1 MLMVFGRIGIYA
13 DFVVLKHT
21 VFAIPFAYLGAF
33 LASML
38 FLKSFPTI
46 YILLWVGLAFLG
58 ARSGAMAI
66 NNLVDIDIDRKNLRT
81 AIRPLPA
88 GLIHKREVY
97 GIIAASY
104 AVFFASAYMLNELCL
119 ILSPLVLITSFV
131 YPYLKRFSWASH
143 IIIGLNLGYAPLGGW
158 IAVTGVLH
166 LPPTTYELGV
176 FALVL
181 AVVFW
186 VAGFDVIY
194 SLLDVEFDRQNGLH
208 SIPACLGV
216 ERALVVSAIF
226 HGLMFLLLTVSYL
239 LFDLGKVFLIGL
251 VVIGALLVYEH
262 WIVRGVDPEKIGLAF
277 LWINGGVSISLLLF
291 MVADLV
297 I

>member
-1 MLMVFGRIGIYA
+1 MVFGRFGLYA

-38 FLKSFPTI
+38 SLGGVPTV
-46 YILLWVGLAFLG
+46 YILFWVGLAFFG

-66 NNLVDIDIDRKNLRT
+66 NNLVDLDIDRKNPRT
-81 AIRPLPA
+81 ATRPLA
-88 GLIHKREVY
+88 VGLIQEREVY
-97 GIIAASY
+97 GIIAVSY

-119 ILSPLVLITSFV
+119 ILSPLVLVTSFV

-143 IIIGLNLGYAPLGGW
+143 VILGLNLGYAPIGGW

-194 SLLDVEFDRQNGLH
+194 SLLDVEFDRRLGLH

-216 ERALVVSAIF
+216 ERALVVSASF
-226 HGLMFLLLTVSYL
+226 HCLMFLLLIVSYL
-239 LFDLGKVFLIGL
+239 LFGLGNVFALGL
-251 VVIGALLVYEH
+251 VVIGILLVYEH
-262 WIVRGVDPEKIGLAF
+262 LIVDAVDPETIGLAF
-277 LWINGGVSISLLLF
+277 LRVNAGVSISLLVF
-291 MVADLV
+291 IVADLV